1 MTNIIKAPLQEPQS
15 FEQMQKQAAILLKS
29 GFLPKSIQT
38 PEQAI
43 TIMLTGKELRLG
55 AMESLRSINV
65 IQGKPCMS
73 AQLLLGLCHRTK
85 QVEKA
90 FVKESTEQK
99 CVFILQRKGSPEYIS
114 TFTIDE
120 ANKAKFSQAWDKD
133 KQAWK
138 TKDNWEKQP
147 ATMLQ
152 WRAIAKACRVVFP
165 DAVSGVYTEEE
176 ISDEVVLAPNK
187 VNGQLEVEETV
198 IYDEPGPA
206 QLPGEVIVNN
216 DNIVDDDLSNAK
228 VPSKKYP
235 NMTLGQIASQATD
248 AGRASGIEYLQSY
261 YEKATKPDIK
271 NLIGRFLQQIKMM

>member
-165 DAVSGVYTEEE
+165 DAVSGVYT
-176 ISDEVVLAPNK
+176 
-187 VNGQLEVEETV
+187 
-198 IYDEPGPA
+198 
-206 QLPGEVIVNN
+206 
-216 DNIVDDDLSNAK
+216 
-228 VPSKKYP
+228 
-235 NMTLGQIASQATD
+235 
-248 AGRASGIEYLQSY
+248 
-261 YEKATKPDIK
+261 
-271 NLIGRFLQQIKMM
+271 